1 MKGRPGDGCSMPPCK
16 PCFNP
21 RPREGATPRGRSSWA
36 GNVCFNPRP
45 REGATQSVWLEAHRV
60 AVSIHAPVKGRPL
73 PTAPSS
79 TRSVV
84 SIHAPVKG
92 RPAAS
97 RLCTPRGIRGA
108 FPRTYVPQ
116 PPVVL
121 LKLRR
126 SSYFRHKRALAP
138 FANPL
143 GFRHSLG
150 FAAQPV
156 SL

>member
-1 MKGRPGDGCSMPPCK
+1 MAS
-16 PCFNP
+16 FNP
-21 RPREGATPRGRSSWA
+21 RPREGAT
-36 GNVCFNPRP
+36 
-45 REGATQSVWLEAHRV
+45 
-60 AVSIHAPVKGRPL
+60 
-73 PTAPSS
+73 
-79 TRSVV
+79 
-84 SIHAPVKG
+84 
-92 RPAAS
+92 AAS